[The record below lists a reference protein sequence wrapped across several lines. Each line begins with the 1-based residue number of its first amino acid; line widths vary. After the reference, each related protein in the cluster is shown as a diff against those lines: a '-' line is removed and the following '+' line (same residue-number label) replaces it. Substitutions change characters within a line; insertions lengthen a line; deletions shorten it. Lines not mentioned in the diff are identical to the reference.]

1 MHNAIPADQ
10 AKTCVEVAAVGH
22 AREWHARKGQGVAR
36 EWVQHVLRA
45 VRRAND
51 TLFVTTKDLFSR
63 AKCHTA
69 NSLLDAAGQLMSHN
83 KTLVAYCM
91 HKKQFV
97 WHSVT
102 ARVTQ
107 QEVDV
112 TTKKAHA
119 KMCRYAARHTA
130 QATSILHDA
139 QPIHYAQGGTA
150 SMCQRAPVLEDNS
163 DIQGTQPCPHT
174 CR

>member
-1 MHNAIPADQ
+1 
-10 AKTCVEVAAVGH
+10 
-22 AREWHARKGQGVAR
+22 VAR

-45 VRRAND
+45 VRRPND
-51 TLFVTTKDLFSR
+51 TLFVTTKDLFLR

-112 TTKKAHA
+112 G
-119 KMCRYAARHTA
+119 M
-130 QATSILHDA
+130 LHDTQLRRRQYYMMHSQYTMHRVA
-139 QPIHYAQGGTA
+139 LQACANAHRSSKTTVTY
-150 SMCQRAPVLEDNS
+150 R
-163 DIQGTQPCPHT
+163 GTQPCPHT